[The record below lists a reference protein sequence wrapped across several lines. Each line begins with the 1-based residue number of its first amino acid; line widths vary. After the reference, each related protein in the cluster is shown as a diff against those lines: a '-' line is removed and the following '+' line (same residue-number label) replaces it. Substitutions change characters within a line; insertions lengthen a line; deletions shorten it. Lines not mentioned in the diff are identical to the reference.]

1 MPQLQVQIEKHWGC
15 LERSFNAWRTTL
27 TTLWRSRD
35 ADPASQGQSQI
46 TVPLVME
53 PHQGDSAGRGGDD
66 ARAYGRFEAPP
77 PKDPDRRPRSV
88 TACANLF
95 IGLKSIISFFWF
107 VILQNFLAPAVVMP
121 LRAFA
126 KRCTL
131 LSPLLAAPAA
141 LLLSQGQALAST
153 ALVTFPLNDNADG
166 NSGFNYSIIDS
177 SVLTAATIANGPG
190 FGTFSVGTEGFTP
203 DVQVLRTGPSSNT
216 FPVSA
221 ADALNN
227 NWYFT
232 IALTPNG
239 SMSINTINLDWSRG
253 VTTGVRGWFVRSNLD
268 NFVSDL
274 YSNQTPDG
282 AAKGLQPVSIDLSSF
297 TGLTTPTEFRFYSY
311 TERTGRYIAF
321 SNISFLQAD
330 GSGPASVPGP
340 LPLLGVGAAFG
351 WSRRLRKRIAAPLI
365 TPSQA

>member
-1 MPQLQVQIEKHWGC
+1 MNFLWGVIV
-15 LERSFNAWRTTL
+15 A
-27 TTLWRSRD
+27 
-35 ADPASQGQSQI
+35 
-46 TVPLVME
+46 
-53 PHQGDSAGRGGDD
+53 
-66 ARAYGRFEAPP
+66 
-77 PKDPDRRPRSV
+77 
-88 TACANLF
+88 AN
-95 IGLKSIISFFWF
+95 S
-107 VILQNFLAPAVVMP
+107 LAPAVMMP
-121 LRAFA
+121 LRTIA
-126 KRCTL
+126 KRFKRFT
-131 LSPLLAAPAA
+131 PMLAAPVA
-141 LLLSQGQALAST
+141 LLLIQGKALAST
-153 ALVTFPLNDNADG
+153 TLVTFPLNNNADG

-190 FGTFSVGTEGFTP
+190 FGTFSVGTYGLTP

-253 VTTGVRGWFVRSNLD
+253 GTTGVRGWFVRSNLD
-268 NFVSDL
+268 NFVSDF

-311 TERTGRYIAF
+311 TETTGHYIDF

-330 GSGPASVPGP
+330 GPGPASVPGP

-351 WSRRLRKRIAAPLI
+351 WSRRLRKRIAAPLS
-365 TPSQA
+365 TPPQA